1 MIDFQK
7 AFGLLK
13 QAFELKESAVELIRG
28 LHNIRD
34 KHRGCVLT
42 IGKFDGV
49 HLGHQAVLSQV
60 VEKANELGMP
70 STVMVFEPQP
80 EELFT
85 PEQAPA
91 RLSLLRDKYTQL
103 KALGIDRLLCVK
115 FDRHFAAFSATEF
128 VEGLLVE
135 KLGIKYL
142 VVGDDFRFGKG
153 RVGDFATLV
162 EEGAKCQFDVV
173 STQSFRLEDCRISS
187 TEVRDAL
194 SNDDFTLAQ
203 QMLGRPFTIAG
214 KVLHGD
220 KRGRTIGFPTAN
232 VLLKRCKAPI
242 NGVFAVTVTVADK
255 IYSGV
260 ANIGHRPTVNGQRSQ
275 LEVHIFDFNDDVYGQ
290 FISVALVSKIRQ
302 EMKFDSFELLH
313 QQIQKDALTAKT
325 LLYPTS
331 LDLHG
336 GGK

>member
-7 AFGLLK
+7 ALGLLK

-49 HLGHQAVLSQV
+49 HLGHRAVISQV
-60 VEKANELGMP
+60 VEKAKELGLP

-85 PEQAPA
+85 PEHAPA

-103 KALGIDRLLCVK
+103 KALGIDRLLCVS

-128 VEGLLVE
+128 VEGLLVD

-153 RVGDFATLV
+153 RVGGFDTLV
-162 EEGAKCQFDVV
+162 EEGAKCHFDVV

-187 TEVRDAL
+187 TAVREAL
-194 SNDDFTLAQ
+194 SNDDFALAQ
-203 QMLGRPFTIAG
+203 QMLGRPFAIAG
-214 KVLHGD
+214 KVLHGE

-232 VLLKRCKAPI
+232 VLLKRCKAPV
-242 NGVFAVTVTVADK
+242 NGVFAVTVTVAGK
-255 IYSGV
+255 KHSGV

-275 LEVHIFDFNDDVYGQ
+275 LEVHIFDFNDDLYGQ
-290 FISVALVSKIRQ
+290 FISVVLVSKIRK

-313 QQIQKDALTAKT
+313 QQIQKDALTART
-325 LLYPTS
+325 LLIAS
-331 LDLHG
+331 
-336 GGK
+336 